1 MTLLILGVLLW
12 WIVHSFPIFGHPQR
26 QALVARMGENPY
38 KGVYSLLILASVVL
52 MVIGYR
58 GADYVHVYAPPSWG
72 LHLNNLLMVIAVA
85 LFGASHSK
93 GNAKR
98 FVRHPQLSAVTV
110 WGVAHLLA
118 NGDLASVI
126 LFGGLAVWAV
136 VAMVGTNRR
145 DGAWVKPAPAPLKK
159 DLILVA
165 ITLVLFVVI
174 VVLHGWLGRWP
185 LPG

>member
-12 WIVHSFPIFGHPQR
+12 WIVHSFPIFAHPQR

-58 GADYVHVYAPPSWG
+58 GADYVHVYAPPVWG

>member
-1 MTLLILGVLLW
+1 M
-12 WIVHSFPIFGHPQR
+12 HSFPIFAPAQR
-26 QALVARMGENPY
+26 AALHDRLGENPY
-38 KGVYSLLILASVVL
+38 KGVYSLLVLASLVL

-58 GADYVHVYAPPSWG
+58 GADYVPVYAPPTWG

-136 VAMVGTNRR
+136 VAMIGTNRR
-145 DGAWVKPAPAPLKK
+145 DGPWVKPAPAPLKK

-165 ITLVLFVVI
+165 ITIVLFVVI
-174 VVLHGWLGRWP
+174 VVLHGWLGPWP